1 MLERYIIFTGRPNAG
16 KSTTIRALTGVKVP
30 VGKRPG
36 TTKKINKYQIGKDLY
51 LVDMPGYG
59 RKLGAH
65 KNVEDRTKDQILK
78 FIERQAEN
86 ILAAVHVF
94 NINTFIETEARLAR
108 KGFISI
114 DVEMVKYIAEELG
127 TFPFVAANKIDKGSE
142 REIMENMDAFLFGVT
157 DGDPEA
163 AVDYVFPVSAKKKI
177 GIGQLKSRLVQTL
190 NEKGYPSP
198 FSDVRNR
205 KMNYRK

>member
-1 MLERYIIFTGRPNAG
+1 MPERYIIFTGRPNAG

-30 VGKRPG
+30 VGKYPG

-65 KNVEDRTKDQILK
+65 RNAEDRTKDKILK
-78 FIERQAEN
+78 FIEKEAEN
-86 ILAAVHVF
+86 IVAAVHVF
-94 NINTFIETEARLAR
+94 NINTFIETERRLGK

-114 DVEMVKYIAEELG
+114 DVEMVQYIAENLG
-127 TFPFVAANKIDKGSE
+127 QFPFVAANKIDKGKE
-142 REIMENMDAFLFGVT
+142 RDIMENMDAFLFGVT

-163 AVDYVFPVSAKKKI
+163 AVDYVFPISAKKKV
-177 GIGQLKSRLVQTL
+177 GVGELKSKLVQTL
-190 NEKGYPSP
+190 REKGYSNP
-198 FSDVRNR
+198 FRDVRTR
-205 KMNYRK
+205 KMDYRD

>member
-1 MLERYIIFTGRPNAG
+1 MPEQYIIFTGRPNAG

-30 VGKRPG
+30 IGKRPG
-36 TTKKINKYQIGKDLY
+36 TTKKINKYQIGKELY

-65 KNVEDRTKDQILK
+65 KSVEDRTKDKILK
-78 FIERQAEN
+78 FIEKEADN
-86 ILAAVHVF
+86 IVAAVHVF
-94 NINTFIETEARLAR
+94 NINTFIETEKRLAR

-114 DVEMVKYIAEELG
+114 DIEMVQYIAENLG
-127 TFPFVAANKIDKGSE
+127 GLPFVAANKIDKGKE
-142 REIMENMDAFLFGVT
+142 QDIMENMDAFLYGVT

-163 AVDYVFPVSAKKKI
+163 AVDYVFPISAKKKV
-177 GIGQLKSRLVQTL
+177 GIGQLKSRLVQKL
-190 NEKGYPSP
+190 GEKGYLNP

-205 KMNYRK
+205 KMNYRN

>member
-1 MLERYIIFTGRPNAG
+1 MPEGYIIFTGRPNAG

-30 VGKRPG
+30 IGKRPG
-36 TTKKINKYQIGKDLY
+36 TTKKINKYQIGKELY

-65 KNVEDRTKDQILK
+65 KSVEDRTKDKILK
-78 FIERQAEN
+78 FIEKEADN
-86 ILAAVHVF
+86 IVAAVHVF
-94 NINTFIETEARLAR
+94 NINTFIETEKRLAR

-114 DVEMVKYIAEELG
+114 DIEMVQYIAENLGEL
-127 TFPFVAANKIDKGSE
+127 PFVAANKIDKGKE
-142 REIMENMDAFLFGVT
+142 QDIMENMDAFLYGVT

-163 AVDYVFPVSAKKKI
+163 AVDYVFPISAKKKV
-177 GIGQLKSRLVQTL
+177 GIGQLKSRLVQKL
-190 NEKGYPSP
+190 GKKGYPNP

-205 KMNYRK
+205 KMNYRD

>member
-1 MLERYIIFTGRPNAG
+1 MPERYIIFTGRPNAG
-16 KSTTIRALTGVKVP
+16 KSTAIRALTGVKVP

-65 KNVEDRTKDQILK
+65 KNVEDRTKNQILR
-78 FIERQAEN
+78 FIEREADN
-86 ILAAVHVF
+86 IVAAIHVI

-114 DVEMVKYIAEELG
+114 DIEMVQYIAEELG
-127 TFPFVAANKIDKGSE
+127 QFPFVAANKIDKGSE
-142 REIMENMDAFLFGVT
+142 KEVMENLDAFLYGVT

-163 AVDYVFPVSAKKKI
+163 AVDYVFPVSAKKKV
-177 GIGQLKSRLVQTL
+177 GIGQLKSKLVQRLAEAGFNT
-190 NEKGYPSP
+190 P
-198 FSDVRNR
+198 FRDLRNR

>member
-1 MLERYIIFTGRPNAG
+1 MPERYIIFTGRPNAG

-30 VGKRPG
+30 IGKRPG
-36 TTKKINKYQIGKDLY
+36 TTKKINKYQICKELY

-65 KNVEDRTKDQILK
+65 KNVEDRTKDKILK
-78 FIERQAEN
+78 FIEKEADN
-86 ILAAVHVF
+86 IVAAVHVF
-94 NINTFIETEARLAR
+94 NINTFIETEKRLAR

-114 DVEMVKYIAEELG
+114 DIEMVQYIAENLGEL
-127 TFPFVAANKIDKGSE
+127 PFVAANKIDKGKE
-142 REIMENMDAFLFGVT
+142 QDIMENMDAFLYGVT

-163 AVDYVFPVSAKKKI
+163 AVDYVFPISAKKKV
-177 GIGQLKSRLVQTL
+177 GIGQLKSRLVQKL
-190 NEKGYPSP
+190 GEKGYTNP

-205 KMNYRK
+205 KMNYRD

>member
-1 MLERYIIFTGRPNAG
+1 MPERYIIFTGRPNAG

-30 VGKRPG
+30 IGKRPG

-65 KNVEDRTKDQILK
+65 KSVEDRTKDKILK
-78 FIERQAEN
+78 FIEKEADN
-86 ILAAVHVF
+86 IVAAVHVF
-94 NINTFIETEARLAR
+94 NINTFIETEKRLAR

-114 DVEMVKYIAEELG
+114 DIEMVQYIAENLGEL
-127 TFPFVAANKIDKGSE
+127 PFVAANKIDKGKE
-142 REIMENMDAFLFGVT
+142 QDIMENMDAFLYGVT

-163 AVDYVFPVSAKKKI
+163 AVDYVFPVSAKKKV
-177 GIGQLKSRLVQTL
+177 GIGQLKSRLVQKL
-190 NEKGYPSP
+190 GEKGYPNP

-205 KMNYRK
+205 KMNYRD

>member
-1 MLERYIIFTGRPNAG
+1 MPEQYIIFTGRPNAG

-30 VGKRPG
+30 IGKRPG

-65 KNVEDRTKDQILK
+65 KSVEDRTKDKILK
-78 FIERQAEN
+78 FIEKEAEN
-86 ILAAVHVF
+86 IVAAVHVF
-94 NINTFIETEARLAR
+94 NINTFIETEKRLAR

-114 DVEMVKYIAEELG
+114 DIEMVQYIAENLGEL
-127 TFPFVAANKIDKGSE
+127 PFVAANKIDKGKE
-142 REIMENMDAFLFGVT
+142 QDIMENMDAFLYGVT

-163 AVDYVFPVSAKKKI
+163 AVDYVFPISAKKKV
-177 GIGQLKSRLVQTL
+177 GIGQLKSRLVQKL
-190 NEKGYPSP
+190 GEKGYSNP

-205 KMNYRK
+205 KMNYRN

>member
-1 MLERYIIFTGRPNAG
+1 MPECYIIFTGRPNAG

-36 TTKKINKYQIGKDLY
+36 TTRKINKYQISKDLY

-65 KNVEDRTKDQILK
+65 KNSEERTKDQILK
-78 FIERQAEN
+78 FIEKQAEN
-86 ILAAVHVF
+86 IMAAVHVL
-94 NINTFIETEARLAR
+94 NINTFIETEARLAK

-114 DVEMVKYIAEELG
+114 DVEMVKYIAENLG

-142 REIMENMDAFLFGVT
+142 REIMENMDAFLYGVT

-163 AVDYVFPVSAKKKI
+163 AIDYVFPVSSKKKI
-177 GIGQLKSRLVQTL
+177 GLGQLKSRLVQTL
-190 NEKGYPSP
+190 SEKGYQNP
-198 FSDVRNR
+198 FSDIRNR

>member
-1 MLERYIIFTGRPNAG
+1 MPERYIIFSGRPNAG

-65 KNVEDRTKDQILK
+65 KNVEDRTKNQILR

-114 DVEMVKYIAEELG
+114 DVEMVKYIAEQLG

-190 NEKGYPSP
+190 NEKGYSSP

-205 KMNYRK
+205 KMNYRN

>member
-1 MLERYIIFTGRPNAG
+1 MPEQYIIFTGRPNAG

-30 VGKRPG
+30 IGKRPG
-36 TTKKINKYQIGKDLY
+36 TTKKINKYQIGNDLY

-65 KNVEDRTKDQILK
+65 KSVEDRTKDKILK
-78 FIERQAEN
+78 FIEKEADN
-86 ILAAVHVF
+86 IVAAVHVF
-94 NINTFIETEARLAR
+94 NINTFIETEKRLAR

-114 DVEMVKYIAEELG
+114 DIEMVQYIAENLG
-127 TFPFVAANKIDKGSE
+127 GLPFVAANKIDKGKE
-142 REIMENMDAFLFGVT
+142 QDIMENMDAFLYGVT

-163 AVDYVFPVSAKKKI
+163 AVDYVFPISAKKKV
-177 GIGQLKSRLVQTL
+177 GIGQLKSRLVQKL
-190 NEKGYPSP
+190 GEKGYLNP

-205 KMNYRK
+205 KMNYRN

>member
-1 MLERYIIFTGRPNAG
+1 MPERYIIFTGRPNAG

-177 GIGQLKSRLVQTL
+177 GIGHLKSRLVQTL
-190 NEKGYPSP
+190 NEKGYSSP
-198 FSDVRNR
+198 FSEVRNR
-205 KMNYRK
+205 KMNYRN

>member
-1 MLERYIIFTGRPNAG
+1 MPEQYIIFTGRPNAG

-30 VGKRPG
+30 IGKRPG

-65 KNVEDRTKDQILK
+65 KSVEDRTKDKILK
-78 FIERQAEN
+78 FIEKEADN
-86 ILAAVHVF
+86 IVAAVHVF
-94 NINTFIETEARLAR
+94 NINTFIETEKRLAR

-114 DVEMVKYIAEELG
+114 DIEMVQYIAENLGEL
-127 TFPFVAANKIDKGSE
+127 PFVAANKIDKGKE
-142 REIMENMDAFLFGVT
+142 QDIMENMDAFLYGVT

-163 AVDYVFPVSAKKKI
+163 AVDYVFPISAKKKV
-177 GIGQLKSRLVQTL
+177 GIGQLKSRLVQKL
-190 NEKGYPSP
+190 GEKGYHNP

-205 KMNYRK
+205 KMNYRD